1 MSFLKKFQLYRSTH
15 RWANIS
21 LHIVIVIFIYLAIS
35 TWQTRNATRGIAPN
49 FTGND
54 LSNNVIMFNQYRGKP
69 VLLHFWATWCPV
81 CSLEHTTISRLSKD
95 YQVLTIASWSGD
107 SADVRQFMQQENLHY
122 PVIVDAD
129 GSIAKT
135 YGVQGVP
142 SSFIIS
148 DTGEIKFIEQGYTTE
163 IGLRLRLWWL

>member
-1 MSFLKKFQLYRSTH
+1 
-15 RWANIS
+15 
-21 LHIVIVIFIYLAIS
+21 
-35 TWQTRNATRGIAPN
+35 
-49 FTGND
+49 
-54 LSNNVIMFNQYRGKP
+54 
-69 VLLHFWATWCPV
+69 
-81 CSLEHTTISRLSKD
+81 
-95 YQVLTIASWSGD
+95 
-107 SADVRQFMQQENLHY
+107 MQQENLQY

-163 IGLRLRLWWL
+163 IGLRLRLGWL